1 MRLIPIQLAVLLA
14 LGSAVAQAA
23 WPEIAFPRG
32 ARVEAIGDQ
41 VRLNG
46 VPMQMHRVLSN
57 QSSKELINFYREA
70 LGTRHAEQGLPGSH
84 ILSQE
89 RGDFFITINIRA
101 LSAKVTE
108 VLVSVSDRIEAKR
121 AANRPLGFSLPANST
136 VMSDMESVDAGKRS
150 RQLVVGNRHGID
162 TNVQALT
169 QELASRGFKPDGAP
183 LRHGQTE
190 HVQLFKGEQRD
201 AQLTLVRKAGKTHIV
216 LTTIQNP

>member
-1 MRLIPIQLAVLLA
+1 MRLIPIQLALLLA

-46 VPMQMHRVLSN
+46 VPMQMHRVLSS
-57 QSSKELINFYREA
+57 QSPRELINFYREA

-89 RGDFFITINIRA
+89 LGDFFITINIRP

-121 AANRPLGFSLPANST
+121 AANRPLGFGLPANST

-169 QELASRGFKPDGAP
+169 QELASRGFEPDGAP
-183 LRHGQTE
+183 SRHGQTE

-201 AQLTLVRKAGKTHIV
+201 AQLTLVRKGGETQIV
-216 LTTIQNP
+216 LTTIQYP